1 MDCLVDL
8 ELMASKENEATRG
21 TEEFLE
27 MPLKEH
33 LVLQDLS
40 VQLEK
45 KVEMPIQEGLE
56 PQVPEVLRVTQED
69 SVPCVLL
76 EKKATKEVQAMMV

>member
-1 MDCLVDL
+1 MGYLVDL
-8 ELMASKENEATRG
+8 ELMVSKENKATPVI
-21 TEEFLE
+21 EEFLE

-33 LVLQDLS
+33 PVLQDLS

-45 KVEMPIQEGLE
+45 KVEMPILEGLE
-56 PQVPEVLRVTQED
+56 PLVPEVLRVPQED

-76 EKKATKEVQAMMV
+76 EKKAAKEAQAMTV

>member
-8 ELMASKENEATRG
+8 ELTVSKEKEDTPVI
-21 TEEFLE
+21 EEFLE

-40 VQLEK
+40 VRLEK
-45 KVEMPIQEGLE
+45 KVEMPILEGLE
-56 PQVPEVLRVTQED
+56 PLVPEVLRVLQGD
-69 SVPCVLL
+69 SVPCVLQ
-76 EKKATKEVQAMMV
+76 EKMETKEALAMMV

>member
-1 MDCLVDL
+1 MDCLADL
-8 ELMASKENEATRG
+8 EQTVSKEKEATPVI
-21 TEEFLE
+21 EEFLE

-69 SVPCVLL
+69 SVPCALL
-76 EKKATKEVQAMMV
+76 EKKATKEVQAMTV

>member
-8 ELMASKENEATRG
+8 ELTVSKEKEATPVI
-21 TEEFLE
+21 EEFLE

-45 KVEMPIQEGLE
+45 KVEMPILEGLDDTKN
-56 PQVPEVLRVTQED
+56 VLENEF
-69 SVPCVLL
+69 SVV
-76 EKKATKEVQAMMV
+76 KN

>member
-1 MDCLVDL
+1 MGYLVDL
-8 ELMASKENEATRG
+8 ELMVSKENEATPVI
-21 TEEFLE
+21 EEYLE

-33 LVLQDLS
+33 PVLQDLS

-45 KVEMPIQEGLE
+45 KVEMPILEGLE
-56 PQVPEVLRVTQED
+56 PLVPEVLRVPQED

-76 EKKATKEVQAMMV
+76 EKKAAKEALAMTV

>member
-27 MPLKEH
+27 MLLKEH

-76 EKKATKEVQAMMV
+76 EKKATKEVQAMTV

>member
-8 ELMASKENEATRG
+8 ELTVSKEKEDTPVI
-21 TEEFLE
+21 EEFLE

-40 VQLEK
+40 VRLEK
-45 KVEMPIQEGLE
+45 KVEMPILEGLE
-56 PQVPEVLRVTQED
+56 PLVPEVLRVLQGD
-69 SVPCVLL
+69 SVPCVLQ
-76 EKKATKEVQAMMV
+76 EKKETKEALAMMV